1 MGLMLIVCLLFS
13 PSYQNYAINTSF
25 ENNTMLLKKEVNNSI
40 STVSGA
46 FYGIK
51 AALYGEAKSVQS
63 KFTWAF
69 KEVSRPVGGIQ
80 DKFIKYGKD
89 VLIWFSVLVAAIISA
104 YIIVNW

>member
-13 PSYQNYAINTSF
+13 PSYPNYAKNT
-25 ENNTMLLKKEVNNSI
+25 ENNTMLLKKEVNDSI

-46 FYGIK
+46 FHGIK
-51 AALYGEAKSVQS
+51 ASLFGEAKSVQS